1 MTAHSAGAFFHTTFD
16 GEPDVI
22 ASAAGRVNLI
32 GEHLDY
38 NGGQVLPM
46 AIERR
51 TQVAIRHARNGTSVA
66 ASASH
71 RAVGRFD
78 VDRPER
84 AGHWWDYVAGVVVAL
99 AREGAHVPQFEA
111 AIWSDVPSGAGLSSS
126 AAIEVAT
133 GTALNALAGASL
145 PLKAIARA
153 GWRAENEFVGV
164 PCGIMDQF
172 ASALGQPENALHI
185 WCDTEVTEQVPFTES
200 VLIFD
205 TAVKRSLR
213 TSDFQRRRDECEEA
227 FRRLRQI
234 HPNLKNLASATPEQV
249 RDAHLPEPLD
259 RRALHVTEENVRVQD
274 VVAALKAGH
283 AIPGELLYASHRS
296 LRDLFECST
305 PELDWFVEAASHV
318 PGILGARL
326 TGAGWGGCAIAIGGR
341 DALERAASELP
352 ERYERA
358 FGRQPRTWITKAAAG
373 ARVDDREGDDQ
384 RGSAGA
390 DGG

>member
-1 MTAHSAGAFFHTTFD
+1 MTAHSAGAFFRTTFGD
-16 GEPDVI
+16 DPDLI
-22 ASAAGRVNLI
+22 ASSAGRVNLI

-51 TQVAIRHARNGTSVA
+51 TQVAIRHARNGSSVA

-78 VDRPER
+78 VEHPTR

-99 AREGAHVPQFEA
+99 AREGVHVPQFEA
-111 AIWSDVPSGAGLSSS
+111 AVWSDVPSGAGLSSS
-126 AAIEVAT
+126 AALEVAT

-145 PLKAIARA
+145 PLKTIARA

-172 ASALGQPENALHI
+172 ASALGQPGHALHI
-185 WCDTEVTEQVPFTES
+185 WCDTEATEQIPFTES

-205 TAVKRSLR
+205 TATKRSLR
-213 TSDFQRRRDECEEA
+213 TSDFQRRREECEDA
-227 FRRLRQI
+227 FRRLRQRY
-234 HPNLKNLASATPEQV
+234 PDLKNLASATPEQV

-259 RRALHVTEENVRVQD
+259 RRALHVTEENVRVQQ
-274 VVAALKAGH
+274 VVAALTAGEP
-283 AIPGELLYASHRS
+283 IPGDLLYASHRS
-296 LRDLFECST
+296 LRDLFQCST
-305 PELDWFVEAASHV
+305 PELDWFVDEASHV

-326 TGAGWGGCAIAIGGR
+326 TGAGWGGCAIAVGAR
-341 DALERAASELP
+341 DALERAAAELP
-352 ERYERA
+352 EKYERA
-358 FGRQPRTWITKAAAG
+358 FGRQPRTWITRAAVG
-373 ARVDDREGDDQ
+373 AHVD
-384 RGSAGA
+384 ALGA
-390 DGG
+390 N

>member
-1 MTAHSAGAFFHTTFD
+1 MTAHSAGAFFRTTFGD
-16 GEPDVI
+16 DPDLI
-22 ASAAGRVNLI
+22 ASSAGRVNLI

-51 TQVAIRHARNGTSVA
+51 TQVAIRHARNGSSVA

-78 VDRPER
+78 VEHPVR

-99 AREGAHVPQFEA
+99 AREGVHVPQFEA
-111 AIWSDVPSGAGLSSS
+111 AVWSDVPSGAGLSSS
-126 AAIEVAT
+126 AALEVAT

-145 PLKAIARA
+145 PLKTIARA

-172 ASALGQPENALHI
+172 ASALGQSGHALHI
-185 WCDTEVTEQVPFTES
+185 WCDTEATEQVPFTES

-205 TAVKRSLR
+205 TATKRSLR
-213 TSDFQRRRDECEEA
+213 TSDFQRRREECEDA

-234 HPNLKNLASATPEQV
+234 YPDLRNLASATPEQV

-259 RRALHVTEENVRVQD
+259 RRALHVTEENVRVQQ
-274 VVAALKAGH
+274 VVAALKAG
-283 AIPGELLYASHRS
+283 APIPGDLLYASHRS
-296 LRDLFECST
+296 LRDLFQCST
-305 PELDWFVEAASHV
+305 PELDWFVDEASRV
-318 PGILGARL
+318 PGIVGARL
-326 TGAGWGGCAIAIGGR
+326 TGAGWGGCAIAVGAR
-341 DALERAASELP
+341 DALERAAAELP
-352 ERYERA
+352 EKYERA
-358 FGRQPRTWITKAAAG
+358 FGRQPRTWITRAAAG
-373 ARVDDREGDDQ
+373 AHVDT
-384 RGSAGA
+384 SATG
-390 DGG
+390 

>member
-1 MTAHSAGAFFHTTFD
+1 MTAHSAGAFFRTTFGD
-16 GEPDVI
+16 DPDLI
-22 ASAAGRVNLI
+22 ASSAGRVNLI

-51 TQVAIRHARNGTSVA
+51 TQVAIRHARNGSSVA

-78 VDRPER
+78 VEHPVR

-99 AREGAHVPQFEA
+99 AREGVHVPQFEA
-111 AIWSDVPSGAGLSSS
+111 AVWSDVPSGAGLSSS
-126 AAIEVAT
+126 AALEVAT

-145 PLKAIARA
+145 PLKTIARA

-172 ASALGQPENALHI
+172 ASALGQPGHALHI
-185 WCDTEVTEQVPFTES
+185 WCDTEATEQVPFSES

-205 TAVKRSLR
+205 TATKRSLR
-213 TSDFQRRRDECEEA
+213 TSDFQRRREECEDA

-234 HPNLKNLASATPEQV
+234 YPDLRNLASATPEQV

-259 RRALHVTEENVRVQD
+259 RRALHVTEENVRVQQ
-274 VVAALKAGH
+274 VVAALKAGEP
-283 AIPGELLYASHRS
+283 IPGDLLYASHRS
-296 LRDLFECST
+296 LRDLFQCST
-305 PELDWFVEAASHV
+305 PELDWFVDEASRV
-318 PGILGARL
+318 PGIVGARL
-326 TGAGWGGCAIAIGGR
+326 TGAGWGGCAIAVGAR
-341 DALERAASELP
+341 DALERAAAELP
-352 ERYERA
+352 EKYERA
-358 FGRQPRTWITKAAAG
+358 FGRQPRTWITRAAAG
-373 ARVDDREGDDQ
+373 AHVDT
-384 RGSAGA
+384 SATG
-390 DGG
+390 

>member
-1 MTAHSAGAFFHTTFD
+1 MTAHSAGAFFRTTFGD
-16 GEPDVI
+16 DPDLI
-22 ASAAGRVNLI
+22 ASSAGRVNLI

-51 TQVAIRHARNGTSVA
+51 TQVAIRHARNGSSVA

-78 VDRPER
+78 VEHPVR

-99 AREGAHVPQFEA
+99 AREGVHVPQFEA
-111 AIWSDVPSGAGLSSS
+111 AVWSDVPSGAGLSSS
-126 AAIEVAT
+126 AALEVAT

-145 PLKAIARA
+145 PLKTIARA

-172 ASALGQPENALHI
+172 ASALGQSGHALHI
-185 WCDTEVTEQVPFTES
+185 WCDTEATEQVPFTES

-205 TAVKRSLR
+205 TATKRSLR
-213 TSDFQRRRDECEEA
+213 TSDFQRRRDECEDA

-234 HPNLKNLASATPEQV
+234 YPDLRNLASATPEQV

-259 RRALHVTEENVRVQD
+259 RRALHVTEENVRVQQ
-274 VVAALKAGH
+274 VVAALKAG
-283 AIPGELLYASHRS
+283 APIPGDLLYASHRS
-296 LRDLFECST
+296 LRDLFQCST
-305 PELDWFVEAASHV
+305 PELDWFVDEASRV
-318 PGILGARL
+318 PGIVGARL
-326 TGAGWGGCAIAIGGR
+326 TGAGWGGCAIAVGAR
-341 DALERAASELP
+341 DALERAAAELP
-352 ERYERA
+352 EKYERA
-358 FGRQPRTWITKAAAG
+358 FGRQPRTWITRAAAG
-373 ARVDDREGDDQ
+373 AHVDT
-384 RGSAGA
+384 SATG
-390 DGG
+390 

>member
-1 MTAHSAGAFFHTTFD
+1 MTAHSAGAFFRTTFGD
-16 GEPDVI
+16 DPDLI
-22 ASAAGRVNLI
+22 ASSAGRVNLI

-51 TQVAIRHARNGTSVA
+51 TQVAIRHARNGSSVA

-78 VDRPER
+78 VEHPVR

-99 AREGAHVPQFEA
+99 AREGVHVPQFEA
-111 AIWSDVPSGAGLSSS
+111 AVWSDVPSGAGLSSS
-126 AAIEVAT
+126 AALEVAT

-145 PLKAIARA
+145 PLKTIARA

-172 ASALGQPENALHI
+172 ASALGQSGHALHI
-185 WCDTEVTEQVPFTES
+185 WCDTEATEQVPFTES

-205 TAVKRSLR
+205 TATKRSLR
-213 TSDFQRRRDECEEA
+213 TSDFQRRRDECEDA

-234 HPNLKNLASATPEQV
+234 YPDLRNLASATPEQV

-259 RRALHVTEENVRVQD
+259 RRALHVTEENVRVQQ
-274 VVAALKAGH
+274 VVAALEAGEP
-283 AIPGELLYASHRS
+283 IPGDLLYASHRS
-296 LRDLFECST
+296 LRDLFQCST
-305 PELDWFVEAASHV
+305 PELDWFVDEASRV
-318 PGILGARL
+318 PGIVGARL
-326 TGAGWGGCAIAIGGR
+326 TGAGWGGCAIAVGAR
-341 DALERAASELP
+341 DALERAAAELP
-352 ERYERA
+352 EKYERA
-358 FGRQPRTWITKAAAG
+358 FGRQPRTWITRAAAG
-373 ARVDDREGDDQ
+373 AHVDA
-384 RGSAGA
+384 SGA
-390 DGG
+390 I